1 MLWDKISEK
10 IRFFFVK
17 EKNLIDHWFD
27 FDERLRFGFLASV
40 NMLFR
45 YFLFVVLGIVF
56 STLHYQIILLI
67 MWLLSSLVAF
77 YSYKVLVF
85 QSEGSHVREYMKCLL
100 IWALSYVINAAVLN
114 ILVEKLFW
122 NVYFAQVI
130 AIGFLFIINYL
141 LFKHFAFK
149 QERVMTRWEKFLSLF
164 DVLGK

>member
-27 FDERLRFGFLASV
+27 FDERLRFGFLASI

-45 YFLFVVLGIVF
+45 YFLFVMLGIVF

-85 QSEGSHVREYMKCLL
+85 QSGGSHVREYMKCLL

-114 ILVEKLFW
+114 VLVEKLFW
-122 NVYFAQVI
+122 NVYFAQII

-149 QERVMTRWEKFLSLF
+149 QEMVMTRWEKFLSLF

>member
-1 MLWDKISEK
+1 MLWNKISEK
-10 IRFFFVK
+10 IRSLFVK
-17 EKNLIDHWFD
+17 EKNMIDHWFD

-45 YFLFVVLGIVF
+45 YLLFVVLGLVF
-56 STLHYQIILLI
+56 STLHYQVILFI
-67 MWLLSSLVAF
+67 MWFLSSLVAF

-85 QSEGSHVREYMKCLL
+85 QSGGSHVREYMKCLL
-100 IWALSYVINAAVLN
+100 IWALSYVINAGVLN
-114 ILVEKLFW
+114 VLVEKLFW
-122 NVYFAQVI
+122 NVYFAQII

-149 QERVMTRWEKFLSLF
+149 QEREMTRWEKFLSLF

>member
-1 MLWDKISEK
+1 MLWNKISEK
-10 IRFFFVK
+10 IRSLFVK

-27 FDERLRFGFLASV
+27 FDERLRFGFLASI

-85 QSEGSHVREYMKCLL
+85 QSGGSHVREYMKCLL
-100 IWALSYVINAAVLN
+100 IWALSYVINAGVLN
-114 ILVEKLFW
+114 VLVEKLFW
-122 NVYFAQVI
+122 NVYFAQII

-149 QERVMTRWEKFLSLF
+149 QEREMTRWEKFLSLF

>member
-45 YFLFVVLGIVF
+45 YLLFVVLGLVF
-56 STLHYQIILLI
+56 STLHYQVILLI

-85 QSEGSHVREYMKCLL
+85 QSGGSHVREYMK
-100 IWALSYVINAAVLN
+100 
-114 ILVEKLFW
+114 
-122 NVYFAQVI
+122 
-130 AIGFLFIINYL
+130 
-141 LFKHFAFK
+141 
-149 QERVMTRWEKFLSLF
+149 
-164 DVLGK
+164 

>member
-1 MLWDKISEK
+1 MLWNKISEK
-10 IRFFFVK
+10 IRSLFVK

-27 FDERLRFGFLASV
+27 FDERLRFGFLASI

-85 QSEGSHVREYMKCLL
+85 QSGGSHVREYMKCLL
-100 IWALSYVINAAVLN
+100 IWALSYVINAGVLN
-114 ILVEKLFW
+114 VLVEKLFW

-149 QERVMTRWEKFLSLF
+149 QEREMTRWEKFLSLF